1 MASKKLG
8 QLIREARTGAG
19 FTQEQL
25 AKKISGLS
33 ALDISK
39 AERGQKDLTQAQLK
53 AIAKA
58 TGVTQSSMLNA
69 AKTSSGKT
77 TSSSKTSSGST
88 MKVTATEKK
97 FLEAYRK
104 ADADAR
110 KTALSILKGETTSTQ
125 QMIGDLLENAVEMV
139 AKK

>member
-58 TGVTQSSMLNA
+58 TGVTQTSLLEA
-69 AKTSSGKT
+69 AKTSTGKKT
-77 TSSSKTSSGST
+77 TSKSSGST

-125 QMIGDLLENAVEMV
+125 EMLGDLLENAVEML